1 MLPKRLA
8 IKAQMRA
15 IKMAY
20 ISAASVAAVF
30 ITSATLVD
38 ALIGQTAYGNI
49 LWSAAVA
56 VGSLSPMFIALIVGV
71 LRYKWLCRD
80 MLRQE
85 AARADEITHDTIS
98 TMVDTFYHKIK
109 SDGRLGP
116 IFTDEIGET
125 EAAWAP
131 HLTKMKQFWRSVLLG
146 EHVFKGNPM
155 QVHAQIP
162 NLSDADFELWLTLF
176 RSVVS
181 DMFQHGIAE
190 EISRKAERIARS
202 LNMGYDFYNQKKAV
216 A

>member
-8 IKAQMRA
+8 IKAQISA
-15 IKMAY
+15 IKTAY

-56 VGSLSPMFIALIVGV
+56 VGSLSPMFIAVIVGV
-71 LRYKWLCRD
+71 LRYKWLCRE
-80 MLRQE
+80 MLRE
-85 AARADEITHDTIS
+85 ETARANEITHDTICA
-98 TMVDTFYHKIK
+98 MVDTFYHEIK
-109 SDGRLGP
+109 SNGRLGP
-116 IFTDEIGET
+116 IFTHQIGDT
-125 EAAWAP
+125 EAVWAV

-146 EHVFKGNPM
+146 ERVFKGNPM
-155 QVHAQIP
+155 QVHSRIP
-162 NLSDADFELWLTLF
+162 NLSAADFELWLKIF
-176 RSVVS
+176 RNVVS
-181 DMFQHGIAE
+181 DMFRYEIAE
-190 EISRKAERIARS
+190 EIFQKAERIAHS